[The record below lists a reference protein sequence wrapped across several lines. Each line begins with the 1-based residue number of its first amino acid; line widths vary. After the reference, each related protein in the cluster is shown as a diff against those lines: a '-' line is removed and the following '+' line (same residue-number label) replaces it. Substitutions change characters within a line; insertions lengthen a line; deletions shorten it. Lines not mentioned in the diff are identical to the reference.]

1 MHPRLSRWLFVPTLA
16 FRRLVSSVTGRPW
29 WVRVDERLLMGAFP
43 SARDVEALAALGV
56 RGVVNLCGE
65 HEGPRAA
72 YAQLGLE
79 ELQLSVIDYKSP
91 SEAQTAQALAFIGR
105 HVAAGAR
112 VYVHCK
118 AGRGRSATI
127 ALCWLIEREH
137 ISADEAMRKLRR
149 VSPWIIAGIERRE
162 VVQRRAGGGVAPV
175 GPTRDARDACD
186 ALAGAPAKG

>member
-1 MHPRLSRWLFVPTLA
+1 MHPRLARWLFVPTLA
-16 FRRLVSSVTGRPW
+16 FRRAIAIVTGRPW

-43 SARDVEALAALGV
+43 RHRDVEALAALGV
-56 RGVVNLCGE
+56 RGVVNLCAE

-72 YAQLGLE
+72 YSKLGLE
-79 ELQLSVIDYKSP
+79 ELHLRVTDYASP
-91 SEAQTAQALAFIGR
+91 SEEQAAQALAFIRR

-127 ALCWLIEREH
+127 ALCWLVEH
-137 ISADEAMRKLRR
+137 EQVSPEEAMRKLRA

-162 VVQRRAGGGVAPV
+162 VVQRRNTNAAAP
-175 GPTRDARDACD
+175 ARTSPD
-186 ALAGAPAKG
+186 ALAGARAKG